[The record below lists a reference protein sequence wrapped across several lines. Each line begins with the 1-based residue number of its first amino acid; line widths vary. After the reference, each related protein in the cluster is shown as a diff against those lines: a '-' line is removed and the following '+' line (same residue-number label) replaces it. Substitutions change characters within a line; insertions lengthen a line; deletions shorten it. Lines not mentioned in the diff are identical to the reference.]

1 MTFVGPAVRRLRRPR
16 SDLRPLSGRLLS
28 AGQRVTLPPTADDG
42 PGSAPR
48 DADPRPDKS
57 GRSPWDPTGDHGN
70 KEPSQ
75 RLGRVRRVPDQQ
87 SPPAGSTAAEA
98 VSLLVHQVIGPLPGD
113 RVPMV
118 LDYYGLAGR
127 PTDALAV
134 VAARHGVAPPT
145 VLSYVRRVRGAATG
159 ITLPADLIRDATRP
173 SLPGEDHPARKRI
186 AATLHLPAPAPP
198 SSTVTRALVSDS
210 DARAAAITAG
220 RVLAAAGPLP
230 ADVLVAAVARSRR
243 FRRDPPEPDALTAAL
258 TALRLANS
266 NPEGTWRATAAVRA
280 PARYRAIAASAAGR
294 DLTRQHMID
303 ILTAA
308 GYSAASAGGRMS
320 SSHPLFTRTGPD
332 RYRLVGPATGAP
344 GQDTTQRVR
353 QENPS

>member
-1 MTFVGPAVRRLRRPR
+1 
-16 SDLRPLSGRLLS
+16 
-28 AGQRVTLPPTADDG
+28 
-42 PGSAPR
+42 
-48 DADPRPDKS
+48 
-57 GRSPWDPTGDHGN
+57 
-70 KEPSQ
+70 
-75 RLGRVRRVPDQQ
+75 VPDQQ
-87 SPPAGSTAAEA
+87 SPPPGSAAAEA
-98 VSLLVHQVIGPLPGD
+98 VSLLVHQVIGPLPRD
-113 RVPMV
+113 RVRMV
-118 LDYYGLAGR
+118 LDYHGLDGR
-127 PTDALAV
+127 PTDSLAA
-134 VAARHGVAPPT
+134 VAARNKVSPPT
-145 VLSYVRRVRGAATG
+145 VSTYVRRVRAAAAG
-159 ITLPADLIRDATRP
+159 LILPADLLREATRP
-173 SLPGEDHPARKRI
+173 SLPGEDHTARKRV
-186 AATLHLPAPAPP
+186 AATLHLRAPAPP
-198 SSTVTRALVSDS
+198 SSAVTRALVSDS

-230 ADVLVAAVARSRR
+230 VDVLVAAVARSRR
-243 FRRDPPEPDALTAAL
+243 FRRDPPDPDALTAAL

-294 DLTRQHMID
+294 DLTRHDMID

-308 GYSAASAGGRMS
+308 GYSTTSAAGRMS